1 MTPGSGSPSL
11 HEAMPDIPTELCL
24 VLLTPVQQEASE
36 LSSAVSEPSSSWVET
51 LLISLYS
58 CVCFYFC
65 LHCPLLHPCVYLFTC
80 LMGKRGNISSK
91 PLFFTQNKYPV
102 VSHGKRSSFPW
113 AFQPFSVP
121 AQTML
126 LFLRFSHLS
135 LSDDAFSLHSGWVFP
150 YSCLSCV
157 IWYSPGWMP
166 PAGCFFLATLWC
178 TSMGPS
184 FPKCHSLTPTG
195 N

>member
-126 LFLRFSHLS
+126 LFCVLVTSLFQMMPFPCTVDEYFPIHASAVWSDTAQAECLQQAVFS
-135 LSDDAFSLHSGWVFP
+135 
-150 YSCLSCV
+150 
-157 IWYSPGWMP
+157 
-166 PAGCFFLATLWC
+166 
-178 TSMGPS
+178 
-184 FPKCHSLTPTG
+184 
-195 N
+195 